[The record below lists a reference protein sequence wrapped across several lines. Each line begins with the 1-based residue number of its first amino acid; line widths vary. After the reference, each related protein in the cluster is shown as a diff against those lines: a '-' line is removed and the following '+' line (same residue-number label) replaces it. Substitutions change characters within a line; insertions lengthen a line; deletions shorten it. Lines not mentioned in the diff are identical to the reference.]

1 MYLEFIIGTT
11 ARPHHLMTM
20 LGSIKAQTDGNCK
33 CHVIKKGDPDET
45 YDKVISF
52 YKDYVF
58 GDHMRYTQLNKAISD
73 QFEGQFNLYGNFEYG
88 LSVVNKHCDWV
99 IMTNDDNY
107 YSQDT
112 IKRLNKVIEKNPNVN
127 LIYFDMLYNSDMI
140 DSTGE
145 YIGSYEY
152 YKTSLEFGLND
163 IGCFAYRANL
173 TKDIKFDRTIMEA
186 DFLFLKEY
194 IEKNCQNPDQI
205 EKINKALFIHN

>member
-1 MYLEFIIGTT
+1 MHLEFIIGTKV
-11 ARPHHLMTM
+11 RPHHLMTI
-20 LGSIKAQTDGNCK
+20 LSSIKAQTNRNYK
-33 CHVIKKGDPDET
+33 CHVIKRDGQNAM

-58 GDHMRYTQLNKAISD
+58 GAYVRYTQLNKVISD
-73 QFEGQFNLYGNFEYG
+73 QFKGEFNLYGNFEYG
-88 LSVVNKHCDWV
+88 LSVINPDCEWV

-107 YSQDT
+107 YTQHT
-112 IKRLNKVIEKNPNVN
+112 LRYINQIVEKNPNVN

-163 IGCFAYRANL
+163 LGCFAYRANL
-173 TKDIKFDRTIMEA
+173 TKDIKFDRTIPEA

-205 EKINKALFIHN
+205 EKIDKALFIHN